1 MSKSTSV
8 SRRSF
13 LKGLTASALGAAAL
27 TACSAP
33 ASSGAAAASGGT
45 AAGEGV
51 LYADTIP
58 WNATFDTV
66 IVGFGGAGAAAAI
79 EAHDKGLTA
88 VVVEKAPE
96 GLDGGNTHYSSQR
109 FLTIKKEDRD
119 KAIEYMKE
127 VRGLYTDNMSDEI
140 IEYLVDG
147 YTETLDWFDSIG
159 GQNYEVKAD
168 PEYPDFVNA
177 DVICK
182 CYTGDNYNFWPVVRR
197 AAMSRRD
204 DKLQIWFSTPCEKM
218 IQDPVSKEIL
228 GVQVT
233 RNKETLN
240 LRVTRGVILAAGGFE
255 ASNEMIQDYVQLP
268 YAIPLGSHYNT
279 GEVIKQAQAVG
290 ADLWHMS
297 ATSGPFLEFKSPK
310 TGYAYRQLMGNGS
323 TNYVKDTSAIIV
335 GADGTRFVSETVNL
349 KHGHVMFHGLYIRV
363 PISLPAF
370 LVFDEAA
377 RVKQPF
383 YRVWSE
389 GMEQEI
395 ADGWITKADT
405 LEALAEAIGLPAD
418 GLVKG
423 VQQWNDACAAGAD
436 PLGREAEYLHPIGA
450 GPYYAFPL
458 TPAFINTQGGP
469 ARNTA
474 CEVLNTDR
482 EPIPGLYS
490 AGEIGSFYSS
500 KYQGAGNLAECI
512 ITARTAVEQLAG
524 RQPVS
529 TPIQLAEADQPAPY
543 EDTTEE
549 KTFECGENQYI
560 GTGYGV
566 SEIKVRVTMDGDR
579 IANVEAIQN
588 YETPGI
594 ADGALKEIGQRIV
607 DTQSTDVDLVA
618 GATRTTKGIMEAVN
632 DALSQVK

>member
-8 SRRSF
+8 SRRGF

-33 ASSGAAAASGGT
+33 ASSGAAASSGGT

-66 IVGFGGAGAAAAI
+66 IVSFGGAGAAAAI

-159 GQNYEVKAD
+159 GQNYEVKVD
-168 PEYPDFVNA
+168 PEYPDFMNA

-240 LRVTRGVILAAGGFE
+240 LRATRGGILAAGGFE

-405 LEALAEAIGLPAD
+405 LEALAEAIGLPAG

-458 TPAFINTQGGP
+458 TPAFINTPGRPRPEHRLRGAEHRPGAHPRPVFRRRDRQLLFQQVPGCRQLGRVHHHRPHRGGTAGRPPAVFHPHPAGGGRP
-469 ARNTA
+469 ARP
-474 CEVLNTDR
+474 L
-482 EPIPGLYS
+482 
-490 AGEIGSFYSS
+490 
-500 KYQGAGNLAECI
+500 
-512 ITARTAVEQLAG
+512 
-524 RQPVS
+524 
-529 TPIQLAEADQPAPY
+529 
-543 EDTTEE
+543 
-549 KTFECGENQYI
+549 
-560 GTGYGV
+560 
-566 SEIKVRVTMDGDR
+566 
-579 IANVEAIQN
+579 
-588 YETPGI
+588 
-594 ADGALKEIGQRIV
+594 
-607 DTQSTDVDLVA
+607 
-618 GATRTTKGIMEAVN
+618 
-632 DALSQVK
+632 

>member
-1 MSKSTSV
+1 MRETHDI

-13 LKGLTASALGAAAL
+13 IKGLTASALGAAAL
-27 TACSAP
+27 TACGVP
-33 ASSGAAAASGGT
+33 ASDITDGT
-45 AAGEGV
+45 AADGV
-51 LYADTIP
+51 CYADTIP

-79 EAHDKGLTA
+79 EAHDKGLKA

-96 GLDGGNTHYSSQR
+96 GMDGGNTHYCSQR
-109 FLTIKKEDRD
+109 FLYIHKEDRD

-127 VRGLYTDNMSDEI
+127 VRGLYTDNMSDEV

-147 YTETLDWFDSIG
+147 FTETVSWFDAIG
-159 GQNYEVKAD
+159 GKNYELKVE

-177 DVICK
+177 DVIYK

-204 DKLQIWFSTPCEKM
+204 DTLQIWFSTPCEAL
-218 IQDPVSKEIL
+218 IQDPISKEIL
-228 GVQVT
+228 GVRVT
-233 RNKETLN
+233 RDKETLN
-240 LRVTRGVILAAGGFE
+240 LRATRGVILAAGGFE
-255 ASNEMIQDYVQLP
+255 ANNEMIQDYVQLP
-268 YAIPLGSHYNT
+268 YAIPLGGHYNT

-297 ATSGPFLEFKSPK
+297 ATSGPFLEFKNPK
-310 TGYAYRQLMGNGS
+310 TGYAYRQLMGTGS
-323 TNYVKDTSAIIV
+323 TNYVKDTSAIMV
-335 GADGTRFVSETVNL
+335 GADGTRFVSETTML

-383 YRVWSE
+383 YRVWSD
-389 GMEQEI
+389 GMEKEI

-423 VQQWNDACAAGAD
+423 VQEWNDACAAGAD
-436 PLGREAEYLHPIGA
+436 PLGRETEYLHPLGE

-474 CEVLNTDR
+474 CQVLNTSR

-512 ITARTAVEQLAG
+512 VTARTAVEQVAG
-524 RQPVS
+524 RTS
-529 TPIQLAEADQPAPY
+529 EATPIVLEPVEQPAPY
-543 EDTTEE
+543 QAQSDD
-549 KTFECGENQYI
+549 KTFTCSENQYI

-579 IANVEAIQN
+579 IANVEILQN

-594 ADGALKEIGQRIV
+594 ADGALNEIGQRIV
-607 DTQSTDVDLVA
+607 DMQSTDVDMIA

-632 DALSQVK
+632 DALRQAKQ